1 MKKLLLVSAL
11 FIFACSSD
19 VSNENNSSSLTEQKL
34 IESITVISPS
44 CENTYNLWMFYDNQN
59 RIDSFQTQYYET
71 SCDLTDDDDNYDIVN
86 WQINYDENIISLSA
100 ENNTAT
106 FPINEDGHYND
117 INLNFTNGYLISTT
131 ADSPI
136 YNPYNCGLLNV
147 WNNNNLVEGKT
158 YLGANCSEI
167 QSTIYEYYEDINP
180 IPFFRVSWHNEWST
194 AFMLS
199 GIFGKQS
206 QNLVSKITTSSG
218 YNNFNYQFDDEGY
231 PSIIY
236 VERFNLDNDTPSSYV
251 NYEIKYIE

>member
-1 MKKLLLVSAL
+1 MMKKLFLLSAL
-11 FIFACSSD
+11 LIFACSSAD
-19 VSNENNSSSLTEQKL
+19 DNNNSSNLTTQKL

-59 RIDSFQTQYYET
+59 RIGSFQTQYYET
-71 SCDLTDDDDNYDIVN
+71 SCDLTADDNYEIVN

-100 ENNTAT
+100 ENNTAI
-106 FPINEDGHYND
+106 FPINDDGYYND
-117 INLNFTNGYLISTT
+117 INLNFVNGYLISTT
-131 ADSPI
+131 ADAPV
-136 YNPYNCGLLNV
+136 YNSHNCGETFL
-147 WNNNNLVEGKT
+147 WNNNNLVEQKT

-218 YNNFNYQFDDEGY
+218 YNNFNYQFDDDGY
-231 PSIIY
+231 PTVIY
-236 VERFNLDNDTPSSYV
+236 VEGFNLDNDTPSSYV